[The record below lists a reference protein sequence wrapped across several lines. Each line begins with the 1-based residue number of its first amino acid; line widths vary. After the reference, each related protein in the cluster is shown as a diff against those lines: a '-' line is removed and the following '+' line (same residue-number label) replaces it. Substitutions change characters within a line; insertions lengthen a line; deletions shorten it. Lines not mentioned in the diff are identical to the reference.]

1 MFAGGMPLLRP
12 PPAAAT
18 SLPMSRLRSLLAT
31 LRIANAPSVVS
42 NVWLG
47 YALGWALNSTV
58 FGMPDAPPLARTSPF
73 LLCLAGLLLYFA
85 GNLANDWYDRTWDAV
100 RRPERALPSGLF
112 APWKFIAA
120 SVLLAVGGVM
130 LAFTAGVPCGACALV
145 ILAAIAIYTRIHKV
159 TIASV
164 IPMGLCRAGLYF
176 LGFLGTSPDPRL
188 VELAG
193 LDAAGYS
200 MGTLL
205 TLVPLAIG
213 LFCYI
218 AGLSLSARYEG
229 MSNPPRVPHLVS
241 RALLVVPIFA
251 MSFIFMER
259 PLQGLAGT
267 IPYII
272 WLAMSLTW
280 FRTPIPR
287 YVSALLAGIPL
298 VDFIAAAPLVLL
310 SKGFNAGGGISPM
323 ITLLL
328 PLVAFVF
335 GRALQKLA
343 PAT

>member
-1 MFAGGMPLLRP
+1 
-12 PPAAAT
+12 
-18 SLPMSRLRSLLAT
+18 MSRLRSLLAT
-31 LRIANAPSVVS
+31 LRIANGPSVVS

-47 YALGWALNSTV
+47 YALGWALNSSI
-58 FGMPDAPPLARTSPF
+58 FGVPDAAPIVRASPL

-85 GNLANDWYDRTWDAV
+85 GNLANDWYDRTWDEV

-112 APWKFIAA
+112 APWTFITG
-120 SVLLAVGGVM
+120 SVLLATGGVT
-130 LAFTAGVPCGACALV
+130 LAFTAGMPCGVCSML
-145 ILAAIAIYTRIHKV
+145 ILAAIAIYTRIHKI

-188 VELAG
+188 VEWAG
-193 LDAAGYS
+193 IDAS
-200 MGTLL
+200 KNSVGTIL
-205 TLVPLAIG
+205 TVVPLGTG

-229 MSNPPRVPHLVS
+229 MANPPRGPQTVA

-251 MSFIFMER
+251 MSCIFMER
-259 PLQGLAGT
+259 PLQVLVGT
-267 IPYII
+267 IPYMI
-272 WLAMSLTW
+272 WLAMCLTW
-280 FRTPIPR
+280 FRTPVPR

-310 SKGFNAGGGISPM
+310 SPGSKAGSGVSPM
-323 ITLLL
+323 VTLLL
-328 PLVAFVF
+328 PLIAFGL